1 MIVRLLMRK
10 YQWLRKSKVNYSS
23 YVRDLDEAIADL
35 ASQRFLDTEITDL
48 SEAIAILSKEEL
60 KSIAKERNL
69 QIPIE
74 YSVSLI
80 LNDEI

>member
-1 MIVRLLMRK
+1 MIVRLLIRK
-10 YQWLRKSKVNYSS
+10 HQWLRKSKINYSS
-23 YVRDLDEAIADL
+23 YVRDLDEATADL
-35 ASQRFLDTEITDL
+35 ASQGFLDTKITDL